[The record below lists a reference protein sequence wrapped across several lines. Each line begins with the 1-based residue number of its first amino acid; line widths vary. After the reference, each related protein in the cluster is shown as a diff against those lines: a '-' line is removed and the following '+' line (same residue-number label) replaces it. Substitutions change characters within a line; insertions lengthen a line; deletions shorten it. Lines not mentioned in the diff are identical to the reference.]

1 MAEVN
6 ASLVKRDGQ
15 GVEVN
20 YENYQVTAKDA
31 SYPKT
36 VVSRDTGTILG
47 TVPPGKA
54 GLKLVDGTQQAAVR
68 MDCAVPRQTVSIVG
82 GTQVM
87 DGDGNFI
94 RKEDDPTYRG
104 NAAGYSNLGE

>member
-1 MAEVN
+1 MSEVN
-6 ASLVKRDGQ
+6 ASLVKLDGQ
-15 GVEVN
+15 GTEKN
-20 YENYQVTAKDA
+20 YENYQVTAESA

-36 VVSRDTGTILG
+36 VTSLDTGTILG

-68 MDCAVPRQTVSIVG
+68 RDCAVPRQTVG
-82 GTQVM
+82 GIVM
-87 DGDGNFI
+87 DADGNFI

-104 NAAGYSNLGE
+104 NAAGYSDLGE